1 MVYEQTGAALGIRK
15 VFFLKI
21 NGFLLS
27 FVVLSVCSLIGL
39 VFYLLGLSEANII
52 TIYIL
57 GIIIISCVASKS
69 IYGIFSSFAGVLLF
83 NCLYAIPRFNLF
95 YFDPQYSITT
105 IIMLLVSLVISYA
118 MGQIRE
124 QFNQNA
130 LHQYRSEVL
139 LETSQSLQL
148 VQNTDEIIEVVFS
161 QMQKLMNR
169 TAVIFPVDE
178 GVLQEA
184 LIRNSDGGYE
194 VSPDAVE
201 DDRRAIA
208 EWLENHRQSRTCACI
223 HPLYKALYF
232 IIGTDETVYAVIG
245 IMIPKEGNIRGF
257 TYNLIAAMLD
267 EIALAMETNILRE
280 KNEKI
285 LLEAETERLHNNLLR
300 SVSHNLRTPLTSI
313 SGNADILLSSE
324 EQIEP
329 AVRRQI
335 YRDIYSDSEWLIQM
349 IENLLFISRID
360 NGKMSAHFQSELL
373 QEVLPD
379 VAHSMGRNKMG
390 RKITVDVPDELLMVD
405 MDVRLFIQLLINLID
420 NAVKFS
426 PSDESVEIRL
436 FRSGER
442 AVIEVADR
450 GRGVPDQDKE
460 RIFDIYYTRGGTAG
474 DHSRGIGLGLFLCR
488 VIADVH
494 GGELYVRDNVP
505 HGAVFG
511 ISLPIKE
518 VHLESEYTGN

>member
-1 MVYEQTGAALGIRK
+1 MYEPSGAAQGIRK
-15 VFFLKI
+15 IFFLNI

-27 FVVLSVCSLIGL
+27 FVVLSICSLIGL
-39 VFYLLGLSEANII
+39 FFHLLGLSEANII

-69 IYGIFSSFAGVLLF
+69 VYGIFSSFVGVLLF

-105 IIMLLVSLVISYA
+105 IIMLLVSLVVSYA

-139 LETSQSLQL
+139 LETSQSLLL
-148 VQNTDEIIEVVFS
+148 VQNTEEITEVVFS

-169 TAVIFPVDE
+169 TAVVFPVEE
-178 GVLQEA
+178 GVLLEA
-184 LIRNSDGGYE
+184 LTREAEGGYE
-194 VSPDAVE
+194 AVPKVIN
-201 DDRRAIA
+201 DDRRVIS

-223 HPLYKALYF
+223 HALHKTVYF
-232 IIGTDETVYAVIG
+232 TIATDKTVYAVIG
-245 IMIPKEGNIRGF
+245 ILIPKDGSIRGF

-267 EIALAMETNILRE
+267 EIALAMEKNILRE

-335 YRDIYSDSEWLIQM
+335 YQDIYSDTEWLIQM

-360 NGKMSAHFQSELL
+360 KGKMPVLFQPELL
-373 QEVLPD
+373 QEVIPD
-379 VAHSMGRNKMG
+379 VVHSMGRQRMG
-390 RKITVDVPDELLMVD
+390 RRITVDMPDELLMVD
-405 MDVRLFIQLLINLID
+405 MDVRLFIQLLINLAD
-420 NAVKFS
+420 NALKFS
-426 PSDESVEIRL
+426 PPDEMVEIRL
-436 FRSGER
+436 FRRDER

-450 GRGVPDQDKE
+450 GRGVPEQDKE

-488 VIADVH
+488 VIADAH
-494 GGELYVRDNVP
+494 GGELYVRGNDP

-518 VHLESEYTGN
+518 VHIESEHTGN